1 MIDSNH
7 AMVVLVLG
15 LEQSQQRLQPLAASQ
30 TPTELTTAALE
41 CLQALELVT
50 AITMLL
56 DRSVG

>member
-1 MIDSNH
+1 
-7 AMVVLVLG
+7 MVVLVLG

-50 AITMLL
+50 ATIMLL